1 VELDRYLPR
10 ESPLHRAD
18 PRLKFIA
25 AIATILAITLLPV
38 AAYAALALA
47 WLGIVLASLWARVG
61 ALRTARTGL
70 IAAPFALAALPLVF
84 TRPEDPL
91 GTVTLGPLVL
101 TISGEGLRMFTTI
114 LLKSWLSVQ
123 VAMLLAFTTPFHEL
137 IDALRELRVPRI
149 IVAIISFM
157 YRYLGVLTDEAGR
170 MNRAR
175 AARSAGSPAG
185 RSGGSLAWRARVTG
199 AMVGS
204 LFIRSYERSERVYAA
219 MQARGFEAEFR
230 HLAMRRLGRGELLAF
245 ALFIA
250 ALVAFLA
257 AGQLVLPR
265 L

>member
-1 VELDRYLPR
+1 
-10 ESPLHRAD
+10 
-18 PRLKFIA
+18 
-25 AIATILAITLLPV
+25 
-38 AAYAALALA
+38 
-47 WLGIVLASLWARVG
+47 VLAALWARVG
-61 ALRTARTGL
+61 VLRTARNGL
-70 IAAPFALAALPLVF
+70 IAVPFALAAVPLIF

-91 GTVTLGPLVL
+91 GTITLGPLVL

-114 LLKSWLSVQ
+114 LAKSWLSVQ

-137 IDALRELRVPRI
+137 IDALRELRLPRI
-149 IVAIISFM
+149 MVAIISFM

-175 AARSAGSPAG
+175 AARSAAAPAG
-185 RSGGSLAWRARVTG
+185 RSGGSLAWRARITG

-230 HLAMRRLGRGELLAF
+230 HLAMRRLERAELIAFVLFLVALA
-245 ALFIA
+245 
-250 ALVAFLA
+250 AFLA
-257 AGQLVLPR
+257 AGQLLLPR